1 MLMPFVC
8 QPKILRK
15 YCFQFLL
22 GPFWLPRETEDI
34 AKGKILGLQTK
45 SIMVFYV
52 IFWSSQSDD
61 FNLQIKTGVLVCRN
75 MQDSVLTKQ
84 LTL

>member
-8 QPKILRK
+8 HPKILHK

-34 AKGKILGLQTK
+34 AKYKILGWQTK

-52 IFWSSQSDD
+52 IFGSSQSDD

>member
-8 QPKILRK
+8 HPKILHK

-34 AKGKILGLQTK
+34 AKYKILGWQTK

-61 FNLQIKTGVLVCRN
+61 FNLQIKTGALVSRN
-75 MQDSVLTKQ
+75 MQDSVLTEQ
-84 LTL
+84 LTF

>member
-75 MQDSVLTKQ
+75 MQDSVLTRQ

>member
-8 QPKILRK
+8 HPNILHK

-34 AKGKILGLQTK
+34 AKGKILGLQTPLVHLRYTSVSFFTGFDK
-45 SIMVFYV
+45 IMHYNTIRDMGYLENSI
-52 IFWSSQSDD
+52 QS
-61 FNLQIKTGVLVCRN
+61 
-75 MQDSVLTKQ
+75 
-84 LTL
+84 TLF

>member
-8 QPKILRK
+8 HRKILHK

-34 AKGKILGLQTK
+34 AKCKILGWQTK

-52 IFWSSQSDD
+52 IFWSGQSDD

-75 MQDSVLTKQ
+75 MQDSVLSKQ

>member
-34 AKGKILGLQTK
+34 AKYKILGWQTK

-61 FNLQIKTGVLVCRN
+61 FNLQIKTGVLVCKN

>member
-8 QPKILRK
+8 HPNILHK

>member
-8 QPKILRK
+8 HPKILHK

-34 AKGKILGLQTK
+34 AKYKILGWQTK

-61 FNLQIKTGVLVCRN
+61 FNLQIKTGALVCRN

-84 LTL
+84 LTF

>member
-34 AKGKILGLQTK
+34 ANYKILGWQTK

>member
-34 AKGKILGLQTK
+34 AKYKILGWQTK